1 MRPRYSLAR
10 RRARQLLEEGGVAA
24 APVPLER
31 LVEQC
36 GATIR
41 YEPFEGEVSG
51 MVHRRPDGSGIIG
64 VNSEHSKT
72 RQRFTI
78 AHEIGHLLLH
88 GEEGFHIDEKRPL
101 ARRDELSRQAVDAR
115 EIEANQFAAELLMP
129 EAIVRE
135 SWEALVEGDAEVAFE
150 DGIGE
155 LARTFLV
162 SPLAMTHR
170 LTNLKI
176 ITSDDDVAG

>member
-31 LVEQC
+31 LAELC
-36 GATIR
+36 RASIR
-41 YEPFEGEVSG
+41 YEPFEGGLSG
-51 MVHRRPDGSGIIG
+51 MVHCHPNGGGVIG
-64 VNSEHSKT
+64 VNSKHSKT

-78 AHEIGHLLLH
+78 AHELGHLLLH
-88 GEEGFHIDEKRPL
+88 GDEEFHIDEKRPL
-101 ARRDELSRQAVDAR
+101 ARRDEVSSQAVDAR

-129 EAIVRE
+129 EALVRE
-135 SWEALVEGDAEVAFE
+135 SWDALGESDVEVAYE
-150 DGIGE
+150 EAIEE
-155 LARTFLV
+155 LARDYRV
-162 SPLAMTHR
+162 SSLAMTHR

-176 ITSDDDVAG
+176 ISSDDDVAG

>member
-10 RRARQLLEEGGVAA
+10 RRAQQLLAKGGVTK

-31 LVEQC
+31 LADLCQ
-36 GATIR
+36 AAIR
-41 YEPFEGEVSG
+41 YEPFDGEVSG
-51 MVHRRPDGSGIIG
+51 MVHCRPGGGGVIG
-64 VNSEHSKT
+64 VNSEHSRT

-78 AHEIGHLLLH
+78 AHELGHLLLH
-88 GEEGFHIDEKRPL
+88 ADEEFHIDEKRPL
-101 ARRDELSRQAVDAR
+101 ARRDELSSQATDPR

-129 EAIVRE
+129 DALVRAAVEALADEGSDVTVEEAI
-135 SWEALVEGDAEVAFE
+135 EA
-150 DGIGE
+150 
-155 LARTFLV
+155 LARTFSV
-162 SPLAMTHR
+162 STLAMTHR

>member
-10 RRARQLLEEGGVAA
+10 RRAQQLLEEGGVTE

-31 LVEQC
+31 LAELC
-36 GATIR
+36 RATIR
-41 YEPFEGEVSG
+41 YEPFDGEVSG
-51 MVHRRPDGSGIIG
+51 MVHCRPGGGGVIG

-78 AHEIGHLLLH
+78 AHELGHLLLH
-88 GEEGFHIDEKRPL
+88 ADEEFHIDEKRPL
-101 ARRDELSRQAVDAR
+101 ALRDEVSSLAIDPR

-129 EAIVRE
+129 ALLVRA
-135 SWEALVEGDAEVAFE
+135 SVGRLVEEDPDVTVEDA
-150 DGIGE
+150 IGE
-155 LARTFLV
+155 LARSYRV

-170 LTNLKI
+170 LTSLKI
-176 ITSDDDVAG
+176 ISSDDDVAG

>member
-10 RRARQLLEEGGVAA
+10 RRARQLLADGGVTG

-31 LVEQC
+31 LAELC
-36 GATIR
+36 RATIR
-41 YEPFEGEVSG
+41 YEPFDGEVSG
-51 MVHRRPDGSGIIG
+51 MVHCRPGGGGVIG

-88 GEEGFHIDEKRPL
+88 ADEEFHIDEKRPL
-101 ARRDELSRQAVDAR
+101 ARRDAVSSQATDPR

-129 EAIVRE
+129 AALVRASVESIAEDDPSVTVEEAI
-135 SWEALVEGDAEVAFE
+135 D
-150 DGIGE
+150 E
-155 LARTFLV
+155 LARAFRV
-162 SPLAMTHR
+162 STLAMTHR
-170 LTNLKI
+170 LTSLKI
-176 ITSDDDVAG
+176 VSSDDDVAG

>member
-10 RRARQLLEEGGVAA
+10 RRAQQLLAEGGVDG

-31 LVEQC
+31 LAELC
-36 GATIR
+36 RATIR
-41 YEPFEGEVSG
+41 YEPFDGEVSG
-51 MVHRRPDGSGIIG
+51 MVHCRPGGGGVIG

-78 AHEIGHLLLH
+78 AHELGHLLLH
-88 GEEGFHIDEKRPL
+88 ADEEFHIDEKRPL
-101 ARRDELSRQAVDAR
+101 ARRDAVSSQATDPR

-129 EAIVRE
+129 AALVRSSVESLIEEDPEVSVEEAI
-135 SWEALVEGDAEVAFE
+135 D
-150 DGIGE
+150 E
-155 LARTFLV
+155 LARAYRV
-162 SPLAMTHR
+162 STVAMTYR

-176 ITSDDDVAG
+176 INSDDDVAG

>member
-10 RRARQLLEEGGVAA
+10 RRARQLLDEAGVTS

-31 LVEQC
+31 LAERC
-36 GATIR
+36 RAAIR
-41 YEPFEGEVSG
+41 FEPFDGDLSG
-51 MVHRRPDGSGIIG
+51 MVHCLPGGGGVIG

-78 AHEIGHLLLH
+78 AHELGHLLLH
-88 GEEGFHIDEKRPL
+88 SDEEFHIDEKRPL
-101 ARRDELSRQAVDAR
+101 ARRDEVSSQATDAR

-129 EAIVRE
+129 EARVRE
-135 SWEALVEGDAEVAFE
+135 SLEVFAEGDE
-150 DGIGE
+150 DISVEDAIGE
-155 LARTFLV
+155 LARIYRV
-162 SPLAMTHR
+162 SQLAMTHR

-176 ITSDDDVAG
+176 ISSDEDVAG

>member
-10 RRARQLLEEGGVAA
+10 RRAQQLLEDGGVTE

-31 LVEQC
+31 LAELC
-36 GATIR
+36 RATIR
-41 YEPFEGEVSG
+41 YEPFAGEVSG
-51 MVHRRPDGSGIIG
+51 MVHCRPGGGGIIG

-78 AHEIGHLLLH
+78 AHELGHLLLH
-88 GEEGFHIDEKRPL
+88 ADEEFHIDEKRPL
-101 ARRDELSRQAVDAR
+101 ARRDAVSSQAIDPR
-115 EIEANQFAAELLMP
+115 EMEANQFAAELLMP
-129 EAIVRE
+129 AALVRE
-135 SWEALVEGDAEVAFE
+135 SWDALGQGEAEVTSEEAIE
-150 DGIGE
+150 E
-155 LARTFLV
+155 LARTYRV

-176 ITSDDDVAG
+176 INSDDDVAG

>member
-10 RRARQLLEEGGVAA
+10 RRARQLLADGGVKA
-24 APVPLER
+24 APVPIER
-31 LVEQC
+31 LAELC
-36 GATIR
+36 RASIR
-41 YEPFEGEVSG
+41 YVPFEGEVSG
-51 MVHRRPDGSGIIG
+51 MVHCRLDGGGVIG

-88 GEEGFHIDEKRPL
+88 GEEEFHIDEKRPL
-101 ARRDELSRQAVDAR
+101 ALRDEVSSQASDAR

-129 EAIVRE
+129 EALVRE
-135 SWEALVEGDAEVAFE
+135 SWDALVEGDAEVAFE
-150 DGIGE
+150 EAIQG
-155 LARTFLV
+155 LARDYRV

-176 ITSDDDVAG
+176 ISSDDEVAG

>member
-10 RRARQLLEEGGVAA
+10 RRAQHLLAEGGVTD

-31 LVEQC
+31 LAELC
-36 GATIR
+36 RATIR
-41 YEPFEGEVSG
+41 YEPFDGEVSG
-51 MVHRRPDGSGIIG
+51 MVHCRPDGGGVIG

-78 AHEIGHLLLH
+78 AHELGHLLLH
-88 GEEGFHIDEKRPL
+88 ADEEFHIDEKRPL
-101 ARRDELSRQAVDAR
+101 ARRDELSSQATDAR

-129 EAIVRE
+129 AALVHASWDALGEGEVDVTSEEAIE
-135 SWEALVEGDAEVAFE
+135 EM
-150 DGIGE
+150 
-155 LARTFLV
+155 ARAYRV
-162 SPLAMTHR
+162 SPIAMTHR

-176 ITSDDDVAG
+176 ISSDDDVAG